1 MQKTVTKLLQKYF
14 SYFNIDKP
22 AFATKNFIHQFNQLI
37 EVAKA
42 VIPKDNFNKAI
53 GKIQKVLIDDVS
65 LFKEIKAEKVPTA
78 KETKAINELQIKVV
92 DALMLSPYTGE
103 NGDLVNMVVVTDP
116 KGMFLDLPERRVY
129 N

>member
-1 MQKTVTKLLQKYF
+1 
-14 SYFNIDKP
+14 
-22 AFATKNFIHQFNQLI
+22 LI

-65 LFKEIKAEKVPTA
+65 LFKEIKAENPTA

-92 DALMLSPYTGE
+92 DAFVDAITPY
-103 NGDLVNMVVVTDP
+103 
-116 KGMFLDLPERRVY
+116 RRKW
-129 N
+129 

>member
-1 MQKTVTKLLQKYF
+1 
-14 SYFNIDKP
+14 
-22 AFATKNFIHQFNQLI
+22 
-37 EVAKA
+37 
-42 VIPKDNFNKAI
+42 
-53 GKIQKVLIDDVS
+53 VS

-92 DALMLSPYTGE
+92 DAFVDAITPYTGE

-116 KGMFLDLPERRVY
+116 KGMFRSSREDKGFY

>member
-1 MQKTVTKLLQKYF
+1 LLQK
-14 SYFNIDKP
+14 N
-22 AFATKNFIHQFNQLI
+22 IHQFNQLI

-65 LFKEIKAEKVPTA
+65 LKEIKAEKVPTA

-92 DALMLSPYTGE
+92 DAFVDAITLH
-103 NGDLVNMVVVTDP
+103 
-116 KGMFLDLPERRVY
+116 RRKW
-129 N
+129 

>member
-1 MQKTVTKLLQKYF
+1 
-14 SYFNIDKP
+14 
-22 AFATKNFIHQFNQLI
+22 LI

-78 KETKAINELQIKVV
+78 KETKAINEQIKVV
-92 DALMLSPYTGE
+92 DAFVDAITLH
-103 NGDLVNMVVVTDP
+103 
-116 KGMFLDLPERRVY
+116 RRKW
-129 N
+129 

>member
-1 MQKTVTKLLQKYF
+1 LLLFAEDGNKITAQSTF
-14 SYFNIDKP
+14 SYFNIDK
-22 AFATKNFIHQFNQLI
+22 ASVFTKNFIQFNQLI

-53 GKIQKVLIDDVS
+53 GKIQKLIDDVS

-92 DALMLSPYTGE
+92 DAFVDAITPTQE
-103 NGDLVNMVVVTDP
+103 KMVT
-116 KGMFLDLPERRVY
+116 
-129 N
+129 